1 MPNLW
6 HVRPLQVE
14 NIMNTEIL
22 WQLFDTSAKM
32 GIGAL
37 VTALLMMVLVS
48 RRQINTKKVNTHSDQ
63 RRLMI
68 LEEISADVGHLSHV
82 FAKYSSLVIE
92 AVHYGKNWPE
102 TRKKELKMIHYE
114 LVREF
119 KKLSDAESKLLMLGE
134 KVLEKTLRLYGSK
147 ITNFCHQVY
156 IGRTDIK
163 DETII
168 AMKKEINV
176 LREQFYEFL
185 SKKYDRLL
193 TGSVAG

>member
-1 MPNLW
+1 MDT
-6 HVRPLQVE
+6 QV
-14 NIMNTEIL
+14 L

-37 VTALLMMVLVS
+37 VSVILMMLVMN
-48 RRQINTKKVNTHSDQ
+48 RRQSSQKTHQHPDQ

-68 LEEISADVGHLSHV
+68 LEGISTDVGNLSHV
-82 FAKYSSLVIE
+82 FAKYSALVIE
-92 AVHYGKNWPE
+92 SVHHGSHWPE
-102 TRKKELKMIHYE
+102 ARKKELEVVNHE

-134 KVLEKTLRLYGSK
+134 KALEKTLRLYAAK
-147 ITNFCHQVY
+147 IANFRRQVY
-156 IGRTDIK
+156 VGRTDMK

-168 AMKKEINV
+168 AMKKDINL

-193 TGSVAG
+193 SGTTTAR